1 MEKEG
6 RFMYLPGTVNER
18 ICDLR
23 KDKELSQKELSEI
36 IGVAPS
42 QLSRIES
49 GETKTVSSDILI
61 ELAKVFG
68 VSADYILGLTTIS
81 VPKSYDISELGLSE
95 SAVKALVTGSVD
107 VQMLNRLLGHKTFP
121 YLIHLISTYFSN
133 SITAGIMARNDI
145 INMATATLGDFAK
158 ANPEHKAEVQNDVRF
173 LKSQKLGDNE
183 AEIEKI
189 KSTFMA
195 ILKDIKKDIEVT
207 TAPGENATS
216 EFLKQIREQMKTTVQ
231 SKQKIQADDVAAM
244 VTNMVGQAASLDEKS
259 VELLKQLVKQ
269 LLVVDN

>member
-1 MEKEG
+1 
-6 RFMYLPGTVNER
+6 MYLPGTVNER

>member
-1 MEKEG
+1 
-6 RFMYLPGTVNER
+6 MYLPGTVNER

-23 KDKELSQKELSEI
+23 KDKGLSQKELSEI

-42 QLSRIES
+42 QLSRIEG
-49 GETKTVSSDILI
+49 GETKSVSSDILVK
-61 ELAKVFG
+61 LAKVFG

-95 SAVKALVTGSVD
+95 SAVKALVTGAVD
-107 VQMLNRLLGHKTFP
+107 VQMLNRLIGHKTFP
-121 YLIHLISTYFSN
+121 YLIHLINTYFSN

-158 ANPEHKAEVQNDVRF
+158 ANPEHKAEVQADVRF

-195 ILKDIKKDIEVT
+195 ILKDIKKDIEDT
-207 TAPGENATS
+207 AAPGESTTP
-216 EFLKQIREQMKTTVQ
+216 EFLQQIREQVKTAVQ
-231 SKQKIQADDVAAM
+231 SRQTIQAEDVVAM
-244 VTNMVGQAASLDEKS
+244 VTNMVGQAASLDGTS
-259 VELLKQLVKQ
+259 AELFERLVKQ
-269 LLVVDN
+269 VLTNQKEQAE